1 MMIGVHLM
9 IDGVVERMPSES
21 DVRSLLSEMPAA
33 IGMHVLDGPHVVKGD
48 AHNPGWTGFVIID
61 TSHIS
66 MHTFDEG
73 MKVSMDAFS
82 CRPFDKDY
90 ALKYITERVAF
101 VPETMKVEFVERKVV
116 AKDS

>member
-1 MMIGVHLM
+1 M
-9 IDGVVERMPSES
+9 IDGVVSRMPSES